1 MLVLENVVNS
11 NSIAVDNPVETRF
24 VHIDKLTSYWDPSD
38 DDSCLENIN
47 LQVNQGDLMVIIG
60 STGSGK
66 TSLLLAILDE
76 IHNKTGRV
84 IRNGTISYA
93 SQEIWSFNASIRE
106 NILFGQPFNPE
117 RYKRVL
123 AASTLERD
131 IMSLP
136 FGDSTLVGERGIGL
150 SGGQRA
156 RVSLAR

>member
-1 MLVLENVVNS
+1 MEDIVNT
-11 NSIAVDNPVETRF
+11 NSIAVDNPIEMRF
-24 VHIDKLTSYWDPSD
+24 VHVDKVTSYWDPSD
-38 DDSCLENIN
+38 DDACLENIS
-47 LQVNQGDLMVIIG
+47 LQINQGDLTVIIG

-76 IHNKTGRV
+76 IHNKTGR
-84 IRNGTISYA
+84 ITRNGSISYA
-93 SQEIWSFNASIRE
+93 SQEIWSFNSSIRE

-131 IMSLP
+131 IMALP